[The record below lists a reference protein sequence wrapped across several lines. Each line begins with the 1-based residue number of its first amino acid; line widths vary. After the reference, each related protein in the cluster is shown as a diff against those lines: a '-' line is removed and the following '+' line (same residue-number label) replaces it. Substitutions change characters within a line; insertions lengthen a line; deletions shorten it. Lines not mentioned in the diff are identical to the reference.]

1 MLYSRSKVMMVTS
14 NATNSEVPF
23 LYFLIH
29 CMVRSNKQN
38 TPIKVRL
45 TGSAHSASW
54 LWVLMSRV
62 LCMPDMTILILYA
75 TLLAVSVWCSY
86 SNQKCCLVS
95 TMVGKCLALND
106 IFCSSHASQSQAC
119 PKVSSGKKRRE
130 AFDHVGPNKSVEQ
143 RA

>member
-1 MLYSRSKVMMVTS
+1 
-14 NATNSEVPF
+14 
-23 LYFLIH
+23 
-29 CMVRSNKQN
+29 
-38 TPIKVRL
+38 
-45 TGSAHSASW
+45 
-54 LWVLMSRV
+54 
-62 LCMPDMTILILYA
+62 MPDMTILILYA

-130 AFDHVGPNKSVEQ
+130 AFDHTSHLCMLCPDLNAKSKPSLP
-143 RA
+143 